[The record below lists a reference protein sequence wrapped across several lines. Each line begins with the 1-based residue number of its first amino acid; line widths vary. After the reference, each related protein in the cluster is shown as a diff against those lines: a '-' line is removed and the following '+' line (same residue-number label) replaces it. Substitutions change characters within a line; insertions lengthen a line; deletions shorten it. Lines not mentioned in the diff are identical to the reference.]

1 MEIRSFTEDSIKK
14 IYLSPYIEVVC
25 DTNTI
30 SLRNVL
36 FMEPVTIPVDAEN
49 QATLLR
55 TLDAGLTI
63 DQCMEQIK
71 SCLLQA
77 QQKNA
82 DDSKIDTI
90 AEWTLRQMMV
100 RGILE

>member
-14 IYLSPYIEVVC
+14 LYLSPYIEVVC
-25 DTNTI
+25 NANTI
-30 SLRNVL
+30 SLRNAL
-36 FMEPVTIPVDAEN
+36 FMDPVTIPVDTEK
-49 QATLLR
+49 QASLLR
-55 TLDAGLTI
+55 SLDAGLTI
-63 DQCMEQIK
+63 NQCMELIK

-82 DDSKIDTI
+82 DDSKIDAI